1 MFSKK
6 TVLPFVLVALTLM
19 ALIAGCGGGPD
30 LDKSKAVVKTALDKW
45 KSGALPADLNSDS
58 ITINDPDWL
67 SGAKLLDYELKDASG
82 QPQQGP
88 RVIVKLNLQNRAGK
102 KLDKEVAY
110 EVLTKDDKTTIGRD
124 AFHVEN

>member
-1 MFSKK
+1 MFRKSA
-6 TVLPFVLVALTLM
+6 VFSLLLLALVV
-19 ALIAGCGGGPD
+19 GCGGGPD
-30 LDKSKAVVKTALDKW
+30 LDRSKSIVKTALDKW
-45 KSGALPADLNSDS
+45 KSGATPADLKTES

-88 RVIVKLNLQNRAGK
+88 RVVVKLNLENRAGK

-110 EVLTKDDKTTIGRD
+110 EVLTQDDTTTIGRD